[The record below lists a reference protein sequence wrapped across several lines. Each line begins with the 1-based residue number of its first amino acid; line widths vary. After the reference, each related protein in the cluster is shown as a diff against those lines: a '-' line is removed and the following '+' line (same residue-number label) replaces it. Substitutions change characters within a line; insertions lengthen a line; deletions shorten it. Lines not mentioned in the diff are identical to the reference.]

1 MRDPFANSEIN
12 NEREG
17 SFANIFIISNICTH
31 SDILVINKS
40 KSHIK
45 FKIFNK
51 ITRDFKNKASV
62 ADVG

>member
-1 MRDPFANSEIN
+1 MSEPFANSEIN
-12 NEREG
+12 NERKG
-17 SFANIFIISNICTH
+17 AFANIFIISNICTH
-31 SDILVINKS
+31 SAILVINKS

-51 ITRDFKNKASV
+51 ITMDFKNNASV